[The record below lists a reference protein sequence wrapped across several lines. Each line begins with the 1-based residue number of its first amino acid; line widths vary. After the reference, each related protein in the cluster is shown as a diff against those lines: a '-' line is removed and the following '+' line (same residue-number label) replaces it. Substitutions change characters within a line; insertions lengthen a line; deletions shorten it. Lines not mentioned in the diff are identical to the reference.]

1 MGYLSSLFQKK
12 ILVLQVTFGQIFW
25 WIPNVSSMHRIA
37 LVKILG
43 EELAWSLD
51 FLTKSGYSFSSEFW
65 KKSLHILDNNAL
77 SDMPSANSFLHLW
90 LICVF
95 CRANVFN
102 LIKSSLTILSSV
114 NHTLLLC
121 ACCVQKVIMSK
132 VI

>member
-1 MGYLSSLFQKK
+1 MGVVYFFYY
-12 ILVLQVTFGQIFW
+12 LVLRVLYIFQIHVLDPVYDLQIFSLSRGVAFSFCYW
-25 WIPNVSSMHRIA
+25 LIFCFSF
-37 LVKILG
+37 KI
-43 EELAWSLD
+43 
-51 FLTKSGYSFSSEFW
+51 FLYN
-65 KKSLHILDNNAL
+65 LDNNAL
-77 SDMPSANSFLHLW
+77 SDMPFANSFLHLW